1 MIRQGSSERMCPKKR
16 GVRCRGDYMGA
27 DYMGVVGL
35 FNGGGAA
42 QAVWK
47 EQAGRNAG
55 RKAQGTQEG
64 NATEA
69 DQT

>member
-1 MIRQGSSERMCPKKR
+1 
-16 GVRCRGDYMGA
+16 MGA